1 MNFKRF
7 EDLWNY
13 SEKISSNENFSSN
26 EAIERI
32 SESLNK
38 KLYGE
43 LLYYLSVISKNENIN
58 IFIEL
63 QKAVE
68 DHFIA
73 QQEDD

>member
-13 SEKISSNENFSSN
+13 SEEISSKDDISEEKVAEN
-26 EAIERI
+26 I
-32 SESLNK
+32 SESLK
-38 KLYGE
+38 KKMYGE
-43 LLYYLSVISKNENIN
+43 LLYNLSIISKRENIN

-68 DHFIA
+68 DHFVA